1 MSKQFNLGFLAGA
14 AWAAGIVGDAAERA
28 VNRPPSPDYERD
40 GPRVRES
47 AAEVLGVASELILAN
62 AEAALGD
69 CDSLPPNNETIIRA
83 PAPTRDAASFRTALT
98 KGYTGNAC
106 PDCGNLTMVRNGTC
120 LKCETCGGTTK
131 EARGFCFEA
140 LVSTERA
147 RP

>member
-1 MSKQFNLGFLAGA
+1 MSKRFNLGFLAGA

-28 VNRPPSPDYERD
+28 VNRPPSPDCERD

-69 CDSLPPNNETIIRA
+69 CD
-83 PAPTRDAASFRTALT
+83 
-98 KGYTGNAC
+98 
-106 PDCGNLTMVRNGTC
+106 NGTC